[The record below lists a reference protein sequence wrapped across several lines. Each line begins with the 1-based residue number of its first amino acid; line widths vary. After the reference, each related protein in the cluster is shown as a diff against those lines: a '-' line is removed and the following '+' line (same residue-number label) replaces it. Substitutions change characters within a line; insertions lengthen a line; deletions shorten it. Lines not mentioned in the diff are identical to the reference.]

1 MLPTS
6 IVTTR
11 LSLREPRVSDASR
24 LFRAYTTDTEVTRYL
39 VWRPHKAIKEA
50 EEFIAICIEAW
61 GDRSHFPYVV
71 TLAGNE
77 QAPIGMVEARPRGHM
92 VDVGYV
98 LARQFWGQG
107 IMTEALAELTERCLA
122 QPEYYR
128 VQATCDVENLASA
141 RLLEKAGFS
150 REGRLERYALHP
162 NIGPEPRACFLYAR
176 CR

>member
-11 LSLREPRVSDASR
+11 LSLRQPRSSDASR
-24 LFRAYTTDTEVTRYL
+24 LFRAYTMDAEVTRYL
-39 VWRPHKAIKEA
+39 VWRPHKAITEA
-50 EEFIAICIEAW
+50 EAFIATCIEAW
-61 GDRSHFPYVV
+61 ENRTRFPYII
-71 TLAGNE
+71 TLTSHE
-77 QAPIGMVEARPRGHM
+77 QEPIGMVEARPNGHT
-92 VDVGYV
+92 VDMGYV

-107 IMTEALAELTERCLA
+107 IMREALIELTERCLA
-122 QPEYYR
+122 LPEYYR
-128 VQATCDVENLASA
+128 VQATCDVENLASI

-162 NIGPEPRACFLYAR
+162 NISPEPRACLMYAR